1 MMRPSIYGENLFDDF
16 FEDDFFWDDS
26 WEKELNRRM
35 NQLSK
40 ASKKNPLFGKNA
52 QNLMK
57 TDVREL
63 EDHYEVDVDL
73 PGFKKDEVNAVLDNG
88 YITISAS
95 KGLDK
100 SETDKKT
107 GKFLRQERYAG
118 ALSRS
123 FYVGDE
129 YEQSE
134 IGARFENGILS
145 LNIPKKENAKKVE
158 NTNRILIE

>member
-40 ASKKNPLFGKNA
+40 AAKKNALYGKNA
-52 QNLMK
+52 KNLMK

-63 EDHYEVDVDL
+63 EDHYEVDVDV

-145 LNIPKKENAKKVE
+145 LNIPKKENTKKVE

>member
-52 QNLMK
+52 KNLMK

-107 GKFLRQERYAG
+107 GKLCLLF
-118 ALSRS
+118 
-123 FYVGDE
+123 
-129 YEQSE
+129 
-134 IGARFENGILS
+134 
-145 LNIPKKENAKKVE
+145 
-158 NTNRILIE
+158 